1 MNAAASGY
9 KVRGCLGRLE
19 GKLQLQLEKIFGGV
33 RGLPLAS

>member
-9 KVRGCLGRLE
+9 KVWGCLGRLE
-19 GKLQLQLEKIFGGV
+19 GQLQLQLEKIFGGV